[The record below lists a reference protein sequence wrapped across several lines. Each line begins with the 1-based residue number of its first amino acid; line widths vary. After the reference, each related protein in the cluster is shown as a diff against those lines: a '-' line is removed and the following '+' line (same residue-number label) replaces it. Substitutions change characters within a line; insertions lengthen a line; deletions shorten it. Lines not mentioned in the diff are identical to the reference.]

1 MPNFRPDTRGRRCSL
16 YLGSLAQLCC
26 GEGGTLQTSLACV
39 RSARSVWST
48 LSLPQ
53 LTVACASR
61 VYTAQAPGCFAGAL
75 SKAGLHSVHFPGL
88 SCSGSVSRVLHKGT
102 DSAGCVFCA
111 LPRSEQ
117 LRWPG
122 AWWVHCPRWAVHV
135 NQLPGPSF
143 SVSTPSPPPQRAP
156 SQVCCVSPL
165 GSWSKAVTLLADVN
179 RPGSQEDMVSNWG
192 PAHRLLEGA
201 ISGAET
207 APCLPTLA
215 VARLPLCLRWWGRGL
230 YAGG

>member
-1 MPNFRPDTRGRRCSL
+1 MGIVELVQFQIVPCSSLYFFSRSIGPFQCLVNVNYRVLIWAPVTSRAVPSSLFFFGFLSFQASSVPNFRPDTRGRRCSL

-48 LSLPQ
+48 LCLPQ

-88 SCSGSVSRVLHKGT
+88 SCSGSVSHVLHKGT

-117 LRWPG
+117 LR
-122 AWWVHCPRWAVHV
+122 
-135 NQLPGPSF
+135 
-143 SVSTPSPPPQRAP
+143 
-156 SQVCCVSPL
+156 
-165 GSWSKAVTLLADVN
+165 
-179 RPGSQEDMVSNWG
+179 
-192 PAHRLLEGA
+192 
-201 ISGAET
+201 
-207 APCLPTLA
+207 
-215 VARLPLCLRWWGRGL
+215 
-230 YAGG
+230 